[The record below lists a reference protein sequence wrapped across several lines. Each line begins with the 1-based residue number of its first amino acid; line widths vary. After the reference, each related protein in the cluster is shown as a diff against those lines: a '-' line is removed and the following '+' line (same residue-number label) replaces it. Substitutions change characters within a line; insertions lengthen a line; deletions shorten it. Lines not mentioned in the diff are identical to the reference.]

1 MVTVIN
7 ITSGIV
13 HLITSKNESF
23 RASEGGLS
31 GLGKGMLDKLGR
43 SGRLVFFVI

>member
-1 MVTVIN
+1 MVNVIN

-13 HLITSKNESF
+13 HLKTSKNKSF

-31 GLGKGMLDKLGR
+31 WHQAGLGKGMLDKLGR
-43 SGRLVFFVI
+43 SG